1 MLDALAKSVQESV
14 KLNYA
19 VSSTI
24 EGKPENGWLVLDLG
38 DMIVH
43 LLSPEQRQYYRLED
57 LWSNGKVI
65 IKLQ

>member
-24 EGKPENGWLVLDLG
+24 EGIPENGWLVLDLG

-43 LLSPEQRQYYRLED
+43 LFSPEQRQYYRLEE
-57 LWSNGKVI
+57 LWGAGKVI

>member
-14 KLNYA
+14 KLTFTIA
-19 VSSTI
+19 SVI

-38 DMIVH
+38 DIIVH
-43 LLSPEQRQYYRLED
+43 LFSPDQRNYYRLED
-57 LWSNGKVI
+57 LWSKGKVI

>member
-1 MLDALAKSVQESV
+1 MLDALARSVQESV

-19 VSSTI
+19 VSSKI
-24 EGKPENGWLVLDLG
+24 EGNSENGWLVLDLG

-43 LLSPEQRQYYRLED
+43 LFSPEQRQYYRLED